1 MFEIIGKYNQATV
14 YAATVDSEA
23 YAQVLRMCNREELGD
38 CRIRMMPDMH
48 AAEGCTVGT
57 SMTVGGRVNP
67 AYVGGDIGCG
77 MQVYR
82 LDTPSGNFAALDEAI
97 RERVPSGAAVFPSPN
112 SAVHRVPLED
122 LSCYES
128 ISHHLVSRSFGTLG
142 GGGKLTAVALPRDG
156 WKGGE
161 SPYAQQVDV
170 EGVTRNSMVNL
181 LLTAEQLQEF
191 HDMDLAFTTVNED
204 GAVTVYAIGDK
215 PEKDYEFQA
224 VLLEVIT

>member
-1 MFEIIGKYNQATV
+1 M
-14 YAATVDSEA
+14 
-23 YAQVLRMCNREELGD
+23 VLEYGTASGLEVTL
-38 CRIRMMPDMH
+38 
-48 AAEGCTVGT
+48 EG
-57 SMTVGGRVNP
+57 P
-67 AYVGGDIGCG
+67 
-77 MQVYR
+77 
-82 LDTPSGNFAALDEAI
+82 
-97 RERVPSGAAVFPSPN
+97 
-112 SAVHRVPLED
+112 
-122 LSCYES
+122 
-128 ISHHLVSRSFGTLG
+128 FGSLG

-204 GAVTVYAIGDK
+204 GAVTVYAIGDR